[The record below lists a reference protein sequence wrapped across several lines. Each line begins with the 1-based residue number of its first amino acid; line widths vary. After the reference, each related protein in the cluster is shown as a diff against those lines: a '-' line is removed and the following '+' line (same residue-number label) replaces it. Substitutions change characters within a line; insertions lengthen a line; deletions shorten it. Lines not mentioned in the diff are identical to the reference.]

1 VTGKKSDDHEK
12 KLGWLKR
19 NALLVALLWT
29 GHIAVMLESVAGYAR
44 STYNKDVDTDI
55 IKLLREKKHDV

>member
-1 VTGKKSDDHEK
+1 
-12 KLGWLKR
+12 L
-19 NALLVALLWT
+19 
-29 GHIAVMLESVAGYAR
+29 LESVAGYAR